1 MKYRPPEVLMEV
13 ESTYKDLLLRK
24 SLKMRVYET
33 ILFVL
38 GMLVLS
44 NMFGTE
50 SNMFKVLAFAI
61 AIAVVG
67 LSPFFYKAVMKP
79 RYTLTRTHLI
89 VSISGQ
95 ERSYP
100 LNEVEPVIEGRHV
113 FRLSGKRESL
123 MVSREF
129 LAQLNERLFYFRK
142 KGKR

>member
-1 MKYRPPEVLMEV
+1 MEV

-24 SLKMRVYET
+24 SVKMRVNET

-44 NMFGTE
+44 NMFDTN
-50 SNMFKVLAFAI
+50 SNLFKVLAFAV

-89 VSISGQ
+89 VSISGK

>member
-24 SLKMRVYET
+24 SVKMRVNET

-44 NMFGTE
+44 NMFDTN
-50 SNMFKVLAFAI
+50 SNLFKVLAFAV

-89 VSISGQ
+89 VSISGK